1 MLNNCK
7 MAPKIKIY
15 FHKISEKG
23 RGFQRGKKIEV
34 LIETEG
40 FNWIIM
46 APIQTVPTHTNTN
59 LRYHYSLSNRVSERE
74 IKIVY

>member
-1 MLNNCK
+1 

-15 FHKISEKG
+15 FDKISEKG

-46 APIQTVPTHTNTN
+46 APIQTVLILT
-59 LRYHYSLSNRVSERE
+59 
-74 IKIVY
+74 